1 MKKFL
6 AIIISVLSLTTLAQD
21 TIQVQN
27 ANIQVNEAE
36 FGTKKRTK
44 NMNTV
49 YHRSSLHN
57 ILLFHNGQK
66 YSKEILET
74 YNIRPQSEKFND
86 HSLPFDMI
94 KVKGAKYVKDKK
106 VKKYINEADLA
117 DDLVAKWFN
126 RNETTG
132 YCNMDLI
139 FKRGLEGARTEDI
152 EMSEYAKR
160 GQALLTDFGTELIG
174 NTYVLVHDIV
184 YIDKAERNEKA
195 SEGIKIIGWL
205 LELLGNAAA
214 QATGDDRYSDMGGSI
229 NEISHVAADV
239 VDDFGGFRVKIKTH
253 LYRLN
258 WQASDNDFFYEN
270 YYLDENYYDQ
280 TKYDAWKNA
289 KYSMSYLGSQEV
301 ISAQT
306 VLKNKWDLAELIKIV
321 LYRALD
327 ESVVK
332 LQRNYEEFK
341 IKEPIYD
348 IDEKGNVLAKIGL
361 KEGVSEDSKYE
372 VLERVESADGTFK
385 YKKVGT
391 IKPIKR
397 KIWDNRYKAL
407 EDGQPNADLGY
418 TPFKVTQGHDF
429 YPGLLIREIKF

>member
-184 YIDKAERNEKA
+184 YIDKAERNEKRA
-195 SEGIKIIGWL
+195 GGIRVLGGI
-205 LELLGNAAA
+205 LEIVGGVAAE
-214 QATGDDRYSDMGGSI
+214 ATGDSRYSDMGKNI
-229 NEISHVAADV
+229 NKASHVAADV

-418 TPFKVTQGHDF
+418 TTFKVTQGHDF
-429 YPGLLIREIKF
+429 YPGLLIREVKF